1 VKKRGELTG
10 KESMRAQRNTKIT
23 KGEGSFS
30 KPSIQ
35 KNKLL
40 NVVCHTAKENGGFV
54 GVDN

>member
-1 VKKRGELTG
+1 
-10 KESMRAQRNTKIT
+10 MRAQRNTKIT